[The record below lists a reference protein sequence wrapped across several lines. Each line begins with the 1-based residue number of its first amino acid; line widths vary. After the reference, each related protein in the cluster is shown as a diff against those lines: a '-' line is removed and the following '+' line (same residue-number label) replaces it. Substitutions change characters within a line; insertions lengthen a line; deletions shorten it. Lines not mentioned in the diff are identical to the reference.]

1 MSYVPETNRFQLSAE
16 HTEAIARLST
26 TFGFS
31 GLGEV
36 VYYRTY
42 SRLKEDGTSEQWS
55 DTVLRVINGVFSIRK
70 NHYIQNDIAWDEAQW
85 QAYAYAM
92 ARSLFAMEWMP
103 AGRGLWAMGTDF
115 VYERGSMALNNCG
128 ACDTTDLSHAAEWAM
143 DALMVGV
150 GVGFNTAW
158 EGKAAVPDKSDPLLF
173 VIPDSREGWA
183 ASVRLLI
190 EAYTKQGRW
199 HTFDYAK
206 IRPYG
211 TPIRGFG
218 GTASGYRP
226 LKQLHERI
234 EHYLDDYCA
243 EKTDKTRCIA
253 DVFNAIGVCIVAGNV
268 RRSAQL
274 ALGRIDDSTFMEL
287 KDYDKHPER
296 ASIGW
301 MSNNAVIVETKEE
314 LQKLSSV
321 AESILKNGEPGIFNL
336 ANVKKYARLGEE
348 SHDRATLTNPCGEI
362 PLESFELCNLA
373 EVFPRLCKKEQRI
386 FTALEYATFYAST
399 VSLLPTHRSETNEVV
414 SRNRRIGVSIGGV
427 AEYLEAV
434 GMATFKALLAK
445 GYRLVKEKNVQLAEA
460 AGVRPSLRVTTI
472 KPSGTISQLAGVT
485 PGIHHPTFRYAL
497 RRIRIGDSSPICTLL
512 KSAGVPHEK
521 DYYSENTTVFAFP
534 IEQENAKSAGE
545 VSARE
550 QLELLALLQKE
561 WSDNMISCTI
571 YFDPQRE
578 GEELAGLLQRY
589 VPKIKSVSMLPHT
602 QKGVY
607 PQMPYEGISR
617 EEYEKRSSAMR
628 AVDFSGLE
636 SAAEYVTSFCPKG
649 ECEI

>member
-1 MSYVPETNRFQLSAE
+1 MSYVPEANRFHLAGEHAE
-16 HTEAIARLST
+16 VIARLTSE
-26 TFGFS
+26 FGFN

-42 SRLKEDGTSEQWS
+42 SRLKEDGTSEQWG

-70 NHYIQNDIAWDEAQW
+70 NHYLKNNIAWDEKQW
-85 QAYAYAM
+85 QAYAFAM

-103 AGRGLWAMGTDF
+103 AGRGLWAMGTAF

-158 EGKAAVPDKSDPLLF
+158 EGAATAPDKSDPRLF

-190 EAYTKQGRW
+190 EAYTKKGRW
-199 HTFDYAK
+199 HTFDYTK

-211 TPIRGFG
+211 APIRGFG

-234 EHYLDDYCA
+234 EQYLDDYCA
-243 EKTDKTRCIA
+243 KKTDKTRCIA

-274 ALGRIDDSTFMEL
+274 ALGRIEDATFMEL

-296 ASIGW
+296 ESIGW
-301 MSNNAVIVETKEE
+301 MSNNAVIVETEEE
-314 LQKLSSV
+314 LQKLPSV
-321 AESILKNGEPGIFNL
+321 AKSILKNGEPGIFNL
-336 ANVKKYARLGEE
+336 ANVQRFARFGEE
-348 SHDRATLTNPCGEI
+348 SPDRASLTNPCGEI

-373 EVFPRLCKKEQRI
+373 EVFPRLCEDEKRF
-386 FTALEYATFYAST
+386 FTALEYATFYTST
-399 VSLLPTHRSETNEVV
+399 VSLLPTHRIETNEVNE
-414 SRNRRIGVSIGGV
+414 RNRRIGVSIGGV

-434 GMATFKALLAK
+434 GMAKFKALLAR
-445 GYRLVKEKNVQLAEA
+445 GYDIVKEKNAQLAEA
-460 AGVRPSLRVTTI
+460 AGIRPSLRVTTI

-512 KSAGVPHEK
+512 KAAGVPHEK
-521 DYYSENTTVFAFP
+521 DYYSENTTVFEFP
-534 IEQENAKSAGE
+534 IEQRNAKSADE
-545 VSARE
+545 VTAEE
-550 QLELLALLQKE
+550 QLELLALLQRE

-571 YFDPQRE
+571 YFDPKRE
-578 GEELAGLLQRY
+578 AGGLAELLQRY
-589 VPKIKSVSMLPHT
+589 VPKIKSVSLLPHT
-602 QKGVY
+602 EKGVY
-607 PQMPYEGISR
+607 KQMPYEGITK
-617 EEYEKRSSAMR
+617 EEYEKRSEAMR
-628 AVDFSGLE
+628 AVDFAGLK
-636 SAAEYVTSFCPKG
+636 STAEYVISFCPKG